1 MQPDTLQDKQKKN
14 AYCQT
19 FHTVLICYVLN
30 NKLLYIFKSANFKP
44 KWAIQNLKNH
54 CLNGSCLY
62 ILVI

>member
-44 KWAIQNLKNH
+44 K
-54 CLNGSCLY
+54 
-62 ILVI
+62 